1 MPHEMG
7 EDSQLGSACSRQP
20 RGRECPGGI
29 FFLKMCFNFFVY
41 VHLCVWGGLKY
52 AHVNACTYRG
62 QKRALDAL
70 SSYIGYYYNIYLACE
85 VLNKILLLQTSY
97 VDTENPTQVLWKS
110 KESSLPPEG
119 SLHPCHIFLKS

>member
-1 MPHEMG
+1 MY
-7 EDSQLGSACSRQP
+7 LW
-20 RGRECPGGI
+20 
-29 FFLKMCFNFFVY
+29 V
-41 VHLCVWGGLKY
+41 CVCGLKY

-97 VDTENPTQVLWKS
+97 VDTENPTQVLWKAGS
-110 KESSLPPEG
+110 PLYHLRG
-119 SLHPCHIFLKS
+119 SLHPCHIFLTS